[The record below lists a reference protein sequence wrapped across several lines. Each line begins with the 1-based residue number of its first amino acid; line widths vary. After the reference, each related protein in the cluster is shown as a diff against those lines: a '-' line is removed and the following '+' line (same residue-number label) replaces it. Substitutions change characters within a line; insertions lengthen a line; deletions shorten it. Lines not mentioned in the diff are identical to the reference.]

1 MNGLGQNIY
10 DFDKWKLSYDKIG
23 GFWPGFN
30 IFLQGFRNENVK
42 KQKFITGVHQSV
54 CKNH

>member
-1 MNGLGQNIY
+1 MNRLGQNIY

-30 IFLQGFRNENVK
+30 IF
-42 KQKFITGVHQSV
+42 
-54 CKNH
+54 